1 MLASDVVIRSVALC
15 PTNTLCVGFTMSVVP
30 VIHHIFPKK
39 YLQRNGIDN
48 RKDYN
53 QIANYVYTQSE
64 INIKIKDD
72 APCEYMA
79 NMRKQV
85 VGEGSF
91 YGSITTMEDL
101 EANLAENCIPI
112 EFIDMDI
119 FSYALFLDIRRA
131 KMAHYIRDYYKSLG

>member
-1 MLASDVVIRSVALC
+1 MQSLIEQRGD
-15 PTNTLCVGFTMSVVP
+15 
-30 VIHHIFPKK
+30 IHHIFPKK
-39 YLQRNGIDN
+39 YLQKNGVNN

-53 QIANYVYTQSE
+53 QIANYVYTHSE

-101 EANLAENCIPI
+101 EANLAENCMPI

>member
-1 MLASDVVIRSVALC
+1 
-15 PTNTLCVGFTMSVVP
+15 
-30 VIHHIFPKK
+30 
-39 YLQRNGIDN
+39 
-48 RKDYN
+48 
-53 QIANYVYTQSE
+53 
-64 INIKIKDD
+64 
-72 APCEYMA
+72 MA